1 MQHRSIWDAC
11 VHICAFV
18 CLRLCVLVCVSVSVC
33 VCVCMLLLMCMSMCV
48 SLCLSSLCNETP
60 KVSEGH
66 SGVAEERMGAGTG
79 GVSALLCACL
89 NCRAVFQTL
98 ALGKFTA
105 GQEKEFCTFH
115 QGARSGGGGGQHVQ
129 PLCAREAKTL
139 SDCLEVTGEED
150 EGGEG

>member
-1 MQHRSIWDAC
+1 M
-11 VHICAFV
+11 
-18 CLRLCVLVCVSVSVC
+18 
-33 VCVCMLLLMCMSMCV
+33 

-98 ALGKFTA
+98 ALRKFTA

-115 QGARSGGGGGQHVQ
+115 QGARSGGGGGSTCSPYVPVKLKH
-129 PLCAREAKTL
+129 
-139 SDCLEVTGEED
+139 
-150 EGGEG
+150 